1 MDLSLPGLE
10 EGRLRRAPYVVSF
23 RGGENV
29 LYLQGR
35 WLLNTVN
42 VLNVANVTKKKKVM
56 RLLINTTL
64 TTLKGMIL
72 RERSQTPRATYCAI
86 PFN

>member
-42 VLNVANVTKKKKVM
+42 VLNVANVTKKKKSHE
-56 RLLINTTL
+56 IIDKHNADD
-64 TTLKGMIL
+64 
-72 RERSQTPRATYCAI
+72 SQRHDSEGKKPDS
-86 PFN
+86 

>member
-23 RGGENV
+23 WGGENV

-42 VLNVANVTKKKKVM
+42 VLNVANVTKKKKKSHE
-56 RLLINTTL
+56 IIDKHNADD
-64 TTLKGMIL
+64 
-72 RERSQTPRATYCAI
+72 SQRHDSEGKKPDSQGHVLCDSI
-86 PFN
+86 